1 MDIYDVFTLM
11 ETLMSESRLME
22 GVYALGHQ
30 YRLDSQE
37 SLQFLKID
45 VQETEA
51 NYAVD
56 IRDPSVIVRFSYCCV
71 EACLYLDL
79 HLFSVML
86 SVRG

>member
-1 MDIYDVFTLM
+1 MFTLM

-30 YRLDSQE
+30 YRLESQE

-56 IRDPSVIVRFSYCCV
+56 IRDSSVVVRFSYCFVKHAFILICSWFWL
-71 EACLYLDL
+71 CFL
-79 HLFSVML
+79 
-86 SVRG
+86 